1 MYCFSSLTLHRVHV
15 AARAVGWTQPHRS
28 QGNVES
34 DVEWEGVLVCLS
46 STDDEWGR
54 GARKRGSPH
63 APRLRGACVRC
74 RPHAVHGVQ
83 VPLHGGLS
91 SCTCCHR
98 RLTHGRWWPALA
110 VAGPLHAHHVERR
123 ANMLQQRFL
132 VWATPGCVVVRA
144 SAACLYPRGNAMA
157 RSVAPPHVDVAT
169 QNAMNASLACTSCV
183 LPARTGT
190 TLSLCRPLTPPPTTP
205 SIGVRVRQLPNPP
218 QAQS

>member
-1 MYCFSSLTLHRVHV
+1 MWLRERWGGLSRT
-15 AARAVGWTQPHRS
+15 ARRE
-28 QGNVES
+28 NVES

-123 ANMLQQRFL
+123 ATCCNSGSWCGRHLG
-132 VWATPGCVVVRA
+132 VWSYAHR
-144 SAACLYPRGNAMA
+144 
-157 RSVAPPHVDVAT
+157 
-169 QNAMNASLACTSCV
+169 QLACILVAMQWHAALDLRTSTWR
-183 LPARTGT
+183 LK
-190 TLSLCRPLTPPPTTP
+190 TL
-205 SIGVRVRQLPNPP
+205 
-218 QAQS
+218 